1 MSEILLSESSPLE
14 IEGKGGE
21 WQNLSQAGI
30 TKIRLDQRRKATT
43 ANVEPLESG
52 PGYLYPVS
60 DFDPAVDDFSCFI
73 MHDDADNVWNVEE
86 PNPSNFKPPS
96 TENKFRVGHRL
107 EAVDRR
113 NPDLVCVA
121 SVKGVSGDKV
131 LIHFDGWNRNYD
143 YFCHHRSP
151 ELRPIG
157 SAKRL
162 GMTLHIPNPFDLSNK
177 RWYDGGGTWDG
188 YLAQIGA
195 IAAPNHSF
203 GPLYSPQQPGC
214 VSLQELSVRTFLR
227 HVTEDA
233 LEQLD
238 TSPDTVLANFPKP
251 VQAAVLSCRCC
262 CWCGGPFVQGFNC
275 VLPFTSQLW
284 LATRHAAKRL
294 ATTCSRDCAKSLVSH
309 SWGQVMY
316 NGENGFGVNFFRLY
330 YIART

>member
-1 MSEILLSESSPLE
+1 M
-14 IEGKGGE
+14 
-21 WQNLSQAGI
+21 
-30 TKIRLDQRRKATT
+30 
-43 ANVEPLESG
+43 
-52 PGYLYPVS
+52 
-60 DFDPAVDDFSCFI
+60 
-73 MHDDADNVWNVEE
+73 
-86 PNPSNFKPPS
+86 
-96 TENKFRVGHRL
+96 
-107 EAVDRR
+107 DRR

-151 ELRPIG
+151 ELRPIA

-162 GMTLHIPNPFDLSNK
+162 GMTLQIPHTFDLSNN

-203 GPLYSPQQPGC
+203 GPLYSSQQPGC
-214 VSLQELSVRTFLR
+214 VSLQELSARTFLR

-238 TSPDTVLANFPKP
+238 TSPDIILANFPKP

-262 CWCGGPFVQGFNC
+262 CWCGGPFVQGFN
-275 VLPFTSQLW
+275 
-284 LATRHAAKRL
+284 
-294 ATTCSRDCAKSLVSH
+294 
-309 SWGQVMY
+309 
-316 NGENGFGVNFFRLY
+316 
-330 YIART
+330 